1 MKHGIL
7 FGATAIAFGVLV
19 SLLSFVLLPF
29 CSGHGDMIMR
39 CQKTS
44 SVDGIIGIVIAIFG
58 IAYIA
63 IPKAQKALSAA
74 VIAGGIFTAL
84 VPAVIVGVC
93 AAPHMHCHSISS
105 PVLQITGIV
114 IALVGIA
121 NSIYLLNRS
130 ITRQETLNE
139 SNHT

>member
-1 MKHGIL
+1 MKQGIL

-29 CSGHGDMIMR
+29 CSGHVDMIMR

-44 SVDGIIGIVIAIFG
+44 SVDGIIGILIAIFG

-74 VIAGGIFTAL
+74 VIAGGVFTAL

>member
-1 MKHGIL
+1 MKQGIL

-74 VIAGGIFTAL
+74 VIAGGVFTA
-84 VPAVIVGVC
+84 A
-93 AAPHMHCHSISS
+93 
-105 PVLQITGIV
+105 TK
-114 IALVGIA
+114 
-121 NSIYLLNRS
+121 
-130 ITRQETLNE
+130 ET
-139 SNHT
+139 

>member
-1 MKHGIL
+1 MKKGIL

-29 CSGHGDMIMR
+29 CSGHGHVVMR
-39 CQKTS
+39 CQTTS
-44 SVDGIIGIVIAIFG
+44 TIDGFIGIAIAIFG
-58 IAYIA
+58 IVYIA
-63 IPKAQKALSAA
+63 IPKAQKALSVA
-74 VIAGGIFTAL
+74 VVAGGVFTAL

-93 AAPHMHCHSISS
+93 ASPHMHCHSVSS

>member
-1 MKHGIL
+1 MKQGIL

-63 IPKAQKALSAA
+63 IPKAQKVLSAA
-74 VIAGGIFTAL
+74 VIAGGVFTARRDRRRL
-84 VPAVIVGVC
+84 RSTPHALSFHFFPGFANHRNHHC
-93 AAPHMHCHSISS
+93 ARWNRQQHLLIESQYNA
-105 PVLQITGIV
+105 TGDFK
-114 IALVGIA
+114 
-121 NSIYLLNRS
+121 
-130 ITRQETLNE
+130 
-139 SNHT
+139 

>member
-1 MKHGIL
+1 
-7 FGATAIAFGVLV
+7 
-19 SLLSFVLLPF
+19 
-29 CSGHGDMIMR
+29 MIMR

-74 VIAGGIFTAL
+74 VIAGGVFTAL

>member
-1 MKHGIL
+1 MKQGIL

-74 VIAGGIFTAL
+74 VIAG
-84 VPAVIVGVC
+84 VC

>member
-1 MKHGIL
+1 
-7 FGATAIAFGVLV
+7 
-19 SLLSFVLLPF
+19 
-29 CSGHGDMIMR
+29 MR

-74 VIAGGIFTAL
+74 VIAGGVFAAL